1 MGVSRIAFAIF
12 LAVGLLS
19 GCGKE
24 SANAPKKSIAVFTAD
39 PSVVIAR
46 VGERDITVG
55 DFRRQ
60 LDFETAIHRVTMMKA
75 KKPPK
80 DPEERVRKFSE
91 FRARQILPKLV
102 HCALL
107 DRYLDASCGGR
118 EVDGAEKVVGKGVKR
133 YANKL
138 RQKGMTLEDLAKKL
152 SVDPAFLKD
161 QMLLSAR
168 EEKARLVFD
177 PASTNVTEREIDEG
191 LARLDAF
198 IARAVA
204 SNRVTR
210 ATCSKA
216 LEKVRAGAGFAATA
230 KAFGVEDPHEA
241 EEWGWF
247 SRDDF
252 DMMAK
257 DCPQFKDWAFKAKV
271 GEIGGPFDVD
281 DGLSIVKVLERQA
294 GTAQPSMASGG
305 TEEVRL
311 ARINFPMAEE
321 NPEPRTR
328 EHCKDALLAWKAG
341 DAQKRLFGKLFNE
354 TKIDYP
360 NGAKMNFSKEECK

>member
-1 MGVSRIAFAIF
+1 MDMLKRSF
-12 LAVGLLS
+12 GLVLFVCLLP

-24 SANAPKKSIAVFTAD
+24 SGDKKESIAVFTAD

-60 LDFETAIHRVTMMKA
+60 LDFETTIHRVTMMKA

-80 DPEERVRKFSE
+80 DPEVRVRKFSE
-91 FRARQILPKLV
+91 SRARQILPQLV

-107 DRYLDASCGGR
+107 DRYLAASCGGR
-118 EVDGAEKVVGKGVKR
+118 EVEGSEKVVGKGLKR
-133 YANKL
+133 YAKRL
-138 RQKGMTLEDLAKKL
+138 RHKNLTLEELAKEF
-152 SVDPAFLKD
+152 SVEPGFLRD
-161 QMLLSAR
+161 QMLLAAR
-168 EEKARLVFD
+168 EEKARQAFD

-210 ATCSKA
+210 ATCANA
-216 LEKVRAGAGFAATA
+216 LEEVRAGADLAATA
-230 KAFGVEDPHEA
+230 KAFGAEDSQDA
-241 EEWGWF
+241 TEWGWF

-311 ARINFPMAEE
+311 ARINFPMAVE

-328 EHCKDALLAWKAG
+328 EHCKDALLAWKARE
-341 DAQKRLFGKLFNE
+341 AQKRLFEKLFNE
-354 TKIDYP
+354 TKIEYP
-360 NGAKMNFSKEECK
+360 NGVKMNFKKEE

>member
-1 MGVSRIAFAIF
+1 MPKMRVSRIAFALF

-24 SANAPKKSIAVFTAD
+24 QSKGPIAVFTAD

-55 DFRRQ
+55 DFRRR
-60 LDFETAIHRVTMMKA
+60 LDFETAIHRATMMKS

-80 DPEERVRKFSE
+80 DPEDRVRKFSDY
-91 FRARQILPKLV
+91 RARQVLPQLI

-107 DRYLDASCGGR
+107 DGYLERECGGC
-118 EVDGAEKVVGKGVKR
+118 EVAEADKVIGKGLKR
-133 YANKL
+133 YAKKL
-138 RQKGMTLEDLAKKL
+138 RHKGLTLEDFAKEL
-152 SVDPAFLKD
+152 SVEPSYLKD

-168 EEKARLVFD
+168 EDKARLAFD

-210 ATCSKA
+210 ATCSNA

-230 KAFGVEDPHEA
+230 KAFGAEDPHEA

-257 DCPQFKDWAFKAKV
+257 DCPKFKDWAFKAKV

-311 ARINFPMAEE
+311 ARINFPMAVE

-328 EHCKDALLAWKAG
+328 EHCKDALLAWKARE
-341 DAQKRLFGKLFNE
+341 AQKRLFEKLFSE
-354 TKIDYP
+354 TKIEYP
-360 NGAKMNFSKEECK
+360 NGAKMNFKKEERK

>member
-1 MGVSRIAFAIF
+1 M
-12 LAVGLLS
+12 S

-24 SANAPKKSIAVFTAD
+24 KPKGAIAVFTAD

-60 LDFETAIHRVTMMKA
+60 LDLETAIHRVTMMKA

-80 DPEERVRKFSE
+80 DPEVRVRKFSE

-118 EVDGAEKVVGKGVKR
+118 EVEGAEKAVDKGLKR
-133 YANKL
+133 YARRL
-138 RQKGMTLEDLAKKL
+138 RHKGLTLGDFAKEL
-152 SVDPAFLKD
+152 SVEPNYLRD
-161 QMLLSAR
+161 QMLLAAR

-210 ATCSKA
+210 AVCSNA
-216 LEKVRAGAGFAATA
+216 LEKVRSGADLAATA
-230 KAFGVEDPHEA
+230 KAFGAEDSHDT

-247 SRDDF
+247 GRDDF
-252 DMMAK
+252 DMMAR

-281 DGLSIVKVLERQA
+281 DGLSIVKVLAHQA
-294 GTAQPSMASGG
+294 GTARPSMASGG
-305 TEEVRL
+305 TEEVQL

-321 NPEPRTR
+321 DPEPRTR
-328 EHCKDALLAWKAG
+328 EHCKDALLAWKAS
-341 DAQKRLFGKLFNE
+341 DAQKRLFTKLFNE
-354 TKIDYP
+354 TKIEYP
-360 NGAKMNFSKEECK
+360 NGVKMNFKKEE

>member
-1 MGVSRIAFAIF
+1 MRVLRIACL
-12 LAVGLLS
+12 LALAAGLVS

-24 SANAPKKSIAVFTAD
+24 SNAVKSKIAVFAAD

-46 VGERDITVG
+46 VGDKDITVG

-80 DPEERVRKFSE
+80 DPEVRVRKFSE
-91 FRARQILPKLV
+91 SRARQILPKLV

-118 EVDGAEKVVGKGVKR
+118 EVEGSEKVVGKGLKR
-133 YANKL
+133 YAKKL
-138 RQKGMTLEDLAKKL
+138 RHKNLTLEDLAKEF
-152 SVDPAFLKD
+152 SVEPAFLKD
-161 QMLLSAR
+161 QMLLAAR

-210 ATCSKA
+210 AACSNA
-216 LEKVRAGAGFAATA
+216 LDKVRAGADLAATA
-230 KAFGVEDPHEA
+230 KAFGAEDSQDA
-241 EEWGWF
+241 KEWGWF

-281 DGLSIVKVLERQA
+281 DGLSIVKVLERKT

-311 ARINFPMAEE
+311 ARINFMMAVE

-328 EHCKDALLAWKAG
+328 EHCKDALLAWKTRE
-341 DAQKRLFGKLFNE
+341 AQKRLFEKLFNE
-354 TKIDYP
+354 TKIEYP
-360 NGAKMNFSKEECK
+360 NGVKMNFSKEECK